1 MAISNAP
8 SNPLFAFTLSVSCAD
23 SDKTPK
29 HAAGFRPQIDAI
41 RNRTTWINMHMN
53 KSIVVLLSLVF
64 FFATITASAQVTEAG
79 YGSRL
84 KLYAGT
90 EGSMFQPDYAGRR
103 VAEAGP
109 QALYGVGG
117 YVDAD
122 FTRWIQIEAE
132 GRWLPFNQYKGNS
145 ESTYM
150 IGPRVPIIEYKRFKP
165 YGKFLIGIGGGNF
178 LSGKVAGIAYGGGLE
193 YRLSKKFTLRAFDFE
208 YQNWYGGT
216 SLKPYGGSAGI
227 SYRLF

>member
-1 MAISNAP
+1 MFQP
-8 SNPLFAFTLSVSCAD
+8 D
-23 SDKTPK
+23 
-29 HAAGFRPQIDAI
+29 
-41 RNRTTWINMHMN
+41 
-53 KSIVVLLSLVF
+53 
-64 FFATITASAQVTEAG
+64 
-79 YGSRL
+79 
-84 KLYAGT
+84 YA

-109 QALYGVGG
+109 QALYGVGA